1 MLSPQ
6 RLKHT
11 KTKFPNKLQNV
22 RIGRKPLVKEK
33 EIERCIVSDHVAK
46 QVLEMAK
53 KFYSNPEN
61 MKKYAAWYQ
70 KTYGCQ
76 PKSKI
81 HNY

>member
-1 MLSPQ
+1 
-6 RLKHT
+6 
-11 KTKFPNKLQNV
+11 
-22 RIGRKPLVKEK
+22 VKEK

-70 KTYGCQ
+70 KTYGC
-76 PKSKI
+76 PLKSKI